1 MYRLETREL
10 AYFVAVARERHFGR
24 AAQSLGIAQPPLSR
38 AIQQLERR
46 LGVPLLVRSSRGV
59 SLTPAGEVLFREGL
73 TALDAVDAAA
83 RRTQRA
89 GRPERGLVVVMKP
102 GGDSGMLS
110 EIRAALGTHPDALP
124 VEPLVCGIGEQEGL
138 LREGRADVGFLHT
151 PYDDL
156 TGLDSVELLEETQ
169 VLVVSRNHRLAAH
182 AAVSLA
188 DLKGERHPRW
198 PRQRSPYSLDA
209 PDGPLI
215 HDAGQLMQ
223 LIALGDVVAVLPESA
238 RDHLRPDLVA
248 IPVLDAPT
256 TRVLLAWP
264 LDSRDQAVSAFVR
277 TAVEV
282 ADRRRQAKVA
292 G

>member
-1 MYRLETREL
+1 
-10 AYFVAVARERHFGR
+10 VA
-24 AAQSLGIAQPPLSR
+24 
-38 AIQQLERR
+38 
-46 LGVPLLVRSSRGV
+46 LLVRGSGGNRGMT
-59 SLTPAGEVLFREGL
+59 LTPAGEVLYRESL
-73 TALDAVDAAA
+73 TALAAVDAAA

-89 GRPERGLVVVMKP
+89 GRAERRLVVVMKP
-102 GGDSGMLS
+102 GGDSGLLTD
-110 EIRAALGTHPDALP
+110 IRASYTASPDAVA
-124 VEPLVCGIGEQEGL
+124 VEPLICGIGEQEGL
-138 LREGRADVGFLHT
+138 LRDGTADVGFLHA

-156 TGLDSVELLEETQ
+156 TGLDSVELVEESH
-169 VLVVSRNHRLAAH
+169 VLIAHRAHRLAGH
-182 AAVSLA
+182 AVVSMA
-188 DLKGERHPRW
+188 DLKGERQPRW

-256 TRVLLAWP
+256 SRVLLAWP
-264 LDSRDQAVSAFVR
+264 LDSRDQALSAFVR
-277 TAVEV
+277 AAVEV
-282 ADRRRQAKVA
+282 ADSRRRQAEVA